1 MRTHTPTNVHARA
14 RVQAKARHPVLSNRR
29 LQGRSVGGATY
40 EGEAPQA

>member
-1 MRTHTPTNVHARA
+1 MRTHYPQTCMRVL
-14 RVQAKARHPVLSNRR
+14 VQAKARHPVLSNRR